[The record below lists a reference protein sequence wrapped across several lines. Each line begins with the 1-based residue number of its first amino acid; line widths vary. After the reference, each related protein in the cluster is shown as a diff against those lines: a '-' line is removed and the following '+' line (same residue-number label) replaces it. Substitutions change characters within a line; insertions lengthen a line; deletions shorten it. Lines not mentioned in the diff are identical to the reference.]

1 MKVQKMIRMQMM
13 LVGLGAA
20 LALGGSAYAQQ
31 EVSPTTFDVNPGT
44 PAVSN
49 AAATVEQSAAPA
61 KEAKPEAAVSASLW
75 NSVNSKQEADFAR
88 LVIIDTLMVVIM
100 MIGVGVIVLYAKA
113 ATRNERRP
121 RLSPTGSVT
130 YAPANSAAAHPVA

>member
-20 LALGGSAYAQQ
+20 LALGGTADAQQ

-44 PAVSN
+44 LKATAV
-49 AAATVEQSAAPA
+49 APVEQSAAPVN
-61 KEAKPEAAVSASLW
+61 EAKPEPAVSASLW
-75 NSVNSKQEADFAR
+75 SSTNTKQEADLVR
-88 LVIIDTLMVVIM
+88 LLMVDILMVVIM
-100 MIGVGVIVLYAKA
+100 MVGIGMIVLYAKA

-121 RLSPTGSVT
+121 RISPQSV
-130 YAPANSAAAHPVA
+130 